1 MARITLGI
9 GTSHSP
15 ILVLDGDRWEQ
26 RAQDDRRQTALYTL
40 DGRKC
45 SYDQLL
51 AERGEPFRQIRPK
64 PVVKPGSIPPHDMRQ
79 QRGYCPGPRPRRRRI
94 PESSRTWPFS
104 GD

>member
-45 SYDQLL
+45 SYD
-51 AERGEPFRQIRPK
+51 PI
-64 PVVKPGSIPPHDMRQ
+64 
-79 QRGYCPGPRPRRRRI
+79 
-94 PESSRTWPFS
+94 
-104 GD
+104 